1 MNQKGFATLEVILM
15 IVVIGIL
22 ATVAVPRFTDV
33 TVKANTAKIQSDL
46 ATLDNAIAIYFMEK
60 GKYPEGTD
68 ISVLSDYVK
77 DVASLKPPTGKAY
90 VGGNQEDIKG
100 TEYTLV
106 DDNSEKRAVLQMNT
120 GNKKAGD
127 FSLTKTTSSSTGG
140 SSTGSEGQ

>member
-60 GKYPEGTD
+60 GKYPEK
-68 ISVLSDYVK
+68 LSELKNYVK
-77 DVASLKPPTGKAY
+77 DVENLKPPTGKAY
-90 VGGNQEDIKG
+90 VVGQ
-100 TEYTLV
+100 TEAQTIGDKYEITQL
-106 DDNSEKRAVLQMNT
+106 DGETEKRATLD
-120 GNKKAGD
+120 G
-127 FSLTKTTSSSTGG
+127 KTSG
-140 SSTGSEGQ
+140 SFALPKNN

>member
-60 GKYPEGTD
+60 GKYPENIETD
-68 ISVLSDYVK
+68 LEDYVK
-77 DVASLKPPTGKAY
+77 DADKLEPPTGKAY
-90 VGGNQEDIKG
+90 VNDSG
-100 TEYTLV
+100 TVTAKDFTGKKYAITQPTGET
-106 DDNSEKRAVLQMNT
+106 EKRATLE
-120 GNKKAGD
+120 GY
-127 FSLTKTTSSSTGG
+127 TSG
-140 SSTGSEGQ
+140 SFALPKNN